1 MMGRSIMGKETNT
14 AGAAGKSVER
24 EAESVEREAG
34 SLEAGNAGMTVEERL
49 KARGA
54 PAADEVDDG
63 QDQDDGEVD
72 DGEVDDG
79 RQTPDADQDEEDDG
93 ADGEIKEGEVEG
105 LSPQAQAKINKR
117 IHKLNIRRK
126 DAESKAEQAESQL
139 KALNERIKDEN
150 VQAAIRLG
158 FDPNY
163 INAEDAKK
171 LNRVENLRA
180 WRSFYRAHRENGY
193 EGSGEGDDRSLTAV
207 EVARRLDAVEDELLD
222 IGGSARALAR
232 ERLAL
237 KDADAA
243 VGRAIRLG
251 RQAPAGAGNAPP
263 KKVNPKPP
271 RLPAGGDSA
280 SRRPPISAGA
290 KNKPAFDKGEFEK
303 DGGDK
308 NALEKQY
315 QGIY

>member
-1 MMGRSIMGKETNT
+1 MGTETNT
-14 AGAAGKSVER
+14 AGAAAADKEDLD
-24 EAESVEREAG
+24 AP
-34 SLEAGNAGMTVEERL
+34 AGNAGMTVEERL

-63 QDQDDGEVD
+63 
-72 DGEVDDG
+72 EVDDG
-79 RQTPDADQDEEDDG
+79 RQATDADQDEEDDGAEDG

-126 DAESKAEQAESQL
+126 DAESKAEQTESQL
-139 KALNERIKDEN
+139 KALNERIQDEN

-163 INAEDAKK
+163 INAEDAKT

-180 WRSFYRAHRENGY
+180 WRSFYRAHRDNGY
-193 EGSGEGDDRSLTAV
+193 EGSGEGDDRSLTAA

-263 KKVNPKPP
+263 RKVNPKPP

-280 SRRPPISAGA
+280 SRRPPVSAGA